1 MFNFGSILA
10 HQISNGIFSEFY
22 TLWDPGGASIVER
35 KNFQAKRPLWTLIF
49 FYISGG
55 LSNLKSLLKYMF
67 PVILFS
73 LVFNLP
79 KFFEY
84 HLDEM
89 EYFNVENNRTEIRL
103 KLTPTE
109 LRLNANY
116 VFYYI
121 NLTRFVVSGLFPFIS
136 LTFLHLVIYRWII
149 HIKSLAVI
157 FPVLDLW
164 KNMRVI
170 YKRCWNF
177 WEKSKIYVQKIS

>member
-1 MFNFGSILA
+1 M
-10 HQISNGIFSEFY
+10 
-22 TLWDPGGASIVER
+22 
-35 KNFQAKRPLWTLIF
+35 LIYS
-49 FYISGG
+49 FYILGSG
-55 LSNLKSLLKYMF
+55 LSNLKSLLKYMC

-73 LVFNLP
+73 VVFNLP

-164 KNMRVI
+164 KNMWVI

-177 WEKSKIYVQKIS
+177 W